1 MTTAWPHRSEG
12 WSIAWKGGLKNDPRF
27 SLIFPGTKWCGSG
40 NIAAN
45 FADLGSSEE
54 TDKCCREHDNCP
66 DSIEAWKSKHNLTNN
81 SFYTR
86 LHCKCDDEFYY
97 CLKKNNDFTS
107 MEVGITYFDVLG
119 TQCYK
124 KEYPIISCKKYN
136 RILMSRC
143 ELYELNETLEK
154 QWQWFDVPVY

>member
-1 MTTAWPHRSEG
+1 MKLLLRQVSGFQVP
-12 WSIAWKGGLKNDPRF
+12 
-27 SLIFPGTKWCGSG
+27 LIMKPIPLLTGTKWCGSG

-86 LHCKCDDEFYY
+86 
-97 CLKKNNDFTS
+97 
-107 MEVGITYFDVLG
+107 
-119 TQCYK
+119 
-124 KEYPIISCKKYN
+124 
-136 RILMSRC
+136 
-143 ELYELNETLEK
+143 
-154 QWQWFDVPVY
+154 